1 MIKVSE
7 NKTIISHQVNEGREF
22 SQNLIFEFKNASL
35 GYAKDQVILEKLNL
49 SLEKSSCLSILGP
62 SGGGKSTILKS
73 LAGLLPLLSGSLYLQ
88 GHDAQNIRVEDRDTP
103 ILFQD
108 LRLFPH
114 MTVEQNLAFPLEL
127 RNYPREQIEELITE
141 ELKRFALSNYRK
153 RAVSS
158 LSGGEQ
164 QRVAIARAIIFR
176 PRLLLLDEAFSGLD
190 LELRHHLRSELK
202 EIIKDLKIST
212 VFVTHNLP
220 DALYLA
226 DELLLMRKRQIICQG
241 KTEDVLKEKV
251 AQEYLDLWREEFI
264 LD

>member
-1 MIKVSE
+1 MLKDQAMNTRDFSE
-7 NKTIISHQVNEGREF
+7 NGKTECPQE
-22 SQNLIFEFKNASL
+22 LIFEFKNASL
-35 GYAKDQVILEKLNL
+35 GYANNQVILKNLNL
-49 SLEKSSCLSILGP
+49 SLAKSSCLSILGP
-62 SGGGKSTILKS
+62 SGSGKSTILKS
-73 LAGLLPLLSGSLYLQ
+73 LAGLLPLLKGSLYLQ
-88 GHDAQNIRVEDRDTP
+88 GQDAKNIKVEDRDTP

-114 MTVEQNLAFPLEL
+114 MTVAQNMAFPLEL
-127 RNYPREQIEELITE
+127 RKYPREKIEELITE
-141 ELKRFALSNYRK
+141 ELRRFALSNYRN

-190 LELRHHLRSELK
+190 LELRHHLRIELR

-220 DALYLA
+220 DALFLA
-226 DELLLMRKRQIICQG
+226 DDLLLMRKKEIICHG
-241 KTEDVLKEKV
+241 SKEEVLNEDS
-251 AQEYLDLWREEFI
+251 AQDYLDLWRGEYKF
-264 LD
+264 